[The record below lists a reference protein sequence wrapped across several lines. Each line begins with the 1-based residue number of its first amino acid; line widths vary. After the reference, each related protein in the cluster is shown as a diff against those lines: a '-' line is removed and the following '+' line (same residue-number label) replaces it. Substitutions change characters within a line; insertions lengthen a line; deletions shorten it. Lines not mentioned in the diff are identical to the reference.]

1 MQTPKINGKPITIV
15 TEYDAVVL
23 LQIAV
28 NHLAMSID
36 DGSFDLK
43 GANEEAIMA
52 NLYELTCYFDNILD
66 NFS

>member
-1 MQTPKINGKPITIV
+1 MQKPKIEEANITIV
-15 TEYDAVVL
+15 TDPDVVTL
-23 LQIAV
+23 LQISI

>member
-1 MQTPKINGKPITIV
+1 MQSPNIEGATITIV
-15 TEYDAVVL
+15 TEPDVVTL
-23 LQIAV
+23 LQISI

-43 GANEEAIMA
+43 GANEEAIMD
-52 NLYELTCYFDNILD
+52 NLYELSNYMEGILS